1 VVRNGDVPRPVG
13 VLAPHLGPA
22 RVLEEVGEVDVG
34 RCIEVARDGVADEGH
49 FEGGEEVAGREP
61 AAAAVLGEGVEVE
74 GVVAGLGHVAVADHF
89 HPQER
94 VHGLQK
100 PGPVALTLDLAPG
113 FGEALEV
120 IL

>member
-1 VVRNGDVPRPVG
+1 VVRNGDVAGPVG

-34 RCIEVARDGVADEGH
+34 RCVEVARDGVAHAGH
-49 FEGGEEVAGREP
+49 FEGGEEVAGRES

-74 GVVAGLGHVAVADHF
+74 GVVAGLGHLAVADHF
-89 HPQER
+89 HPHER

-100 PGPVALTLDLAPG
+100 PDPVVLALDFSPG
-113 FGEALEV
+113 LGEALEV
-120 IL
+120 VL